1 MDWIPFGIVDLIDI
15 ILFGLLL
22 YALYRTLRN
31 SSSTNL
37 LFGIVA
43 LVLAWVIASPL
54 LHMKVMGRVMD
65 AVMGAGLLVL
75 IILFQDDIRRFL
87 NMLGSGNRYLSFLRL
102 FRGQDAWDSDKREA
116 SFIAILTFACTSMA
130 KKKTGALIVLEEKIS
145 LEGVKHTGE
154 KIDAEVSSR
163 LIENIFFKNSPLHDG
178 AMIISKHRIA
188 SAGCILPVAG
198 DSTLPKE
205 MGLRHRSGLG
215 MSQQSDARIIIVSE
229 ERGEISVAYKNEI
242 VAGVDAEQLQKFLST
257 SFKEMKEVGTVV
269 NISHDRKSE

>member
-15 ILFGLLL
+15 VLFGLLL

-37 LFGIVA
+37 LLGIVA
-43 LVLAWVIASPL
+43 LVLAWVIASPML
-54 LHMKVMGRVMD
+54 DMKVMGRVMD
-65 AVMGAGLLVL
+65 AVMSAGLLVL

-87 NMLGSGNRYLSFLRL
+87 NMLGSGNRWLSFLRL
-102 FRGQDAWDSDKREA
+102 FRNKGTWDTDAREA
-116 SFIAILTFACTSMA
+116 SFIAIITFACTSMA
-130 KKKTGALIVLEEKIS
+130 RKKTGALIVLEGKMS
-145 LEGVKHTGE
+145 LEGVMHTGE
-154 KIDAEVSSR
+154 LIDANVNSR

-178 AMIISKHRIA
+178 AMIISKRRIA
-188 SAGCILPVAG
+188 AAGCILPVAQ

-215 MSQQSDARIIIVSE
+215 MSQQSDARVIIVSE

-242 VAGVDAEQLQKFLST
+242 VAGVDAEQLQTFLSS
-257 SFKEMKEVGTVV
+257 SFNDMSKVGTVV
-269 NISHDRKSE
+269 NVARKNE

>member
-1 MDWIPFGIVDLIDI
+1 MGWIPFGIIDLIDI

-22 YALYRTLRN
+22 YGLYRTLRN

-43 LVLAWVIASPL
+43 LVLAWIIASPL
-54 LHMKVMGRVMD
+54 LHMRVMGRVMD

-87 NMLGSGNRYLSFLRL
+87 GMLGSSNRWFSFLKY
-102 FRGQDAWDSDKREA
+102 FRNPGSWEEDKKEA

-130 KKKTGALIVLEEKIS
+130 KKKTGALIVLEGKMS
-145 LEGVKHTGE
+145 LEGVMHTGE
-154 KIDAEVSSR
+154 RIDAVVNSR

-188 SAGCILPVAG
+188 SAGCILPVAQ
-198 DSTLPKE
+198 DSNLPKE

-215 MSQQSDARIIIVSE
+215 MSEQSDARIIIVSE

-242 VAGVDAEQLQKFLST
+242 VAGVDSEQLQTFLSP
-257 SFKEMKEVGTVV
+257 SFKSMSEVGRVV
-269 NISHDRKSE
+269 NRSANSING